1 MSDVPL
7 ILIVEDD
14 PTVQGFLRT
23 LMEMEGYETQ
33 TAEDGLAGL
42 VKAQFRRPSLILL
55 DVMMPNVDGERV
67 LQELREVPEL
77 RDVPILVVTGRADAH
92 RTFDPVVGER
102 NVFPKPFDA
111 QELAARVAEVLG
123 RGGSS

>member
-1 MSDVPL
+1 MSDKPV

-23 LMEMEGYETQ
+23 LMEMQGYDTQ

-55 DVMMPNVDGERV
+55 DVMMPNIDGERV
-67 LQELREVPEL
+67 LQELRDVSELREVPVL
-77 RDVPILVVTGRADAH
+77 IVTGRADAH
-92 RTFDPVVGER
+92 RTFDPVVGAE